1 MHAGVSERANSAVRL
16 RRRIDVPG
24 EQALDIAVVYL
35 SGYHIGIPIASPEGE
50 RTLESLPLYE

>member
-1 MHAGVSERANSAVRL
+1 MREQTLLSGFAEGLH
-16 RRRIDVPG
+16 VPG

-35 SGYHIGIPIASPEGE
+35 SGYHIGIPVASPEGE